1 MNEKRLNELVDKD
14 INGDYDAI
22 ELEKA
27 IGVSVLCTQFNP
39 SLRPTM
45 SEVVKVL
52 EGEVILNERLEESQA
67 AAVLN
72 REFCTFSRNFRN
84 YNLED
89 SSFTIEPMELSGPR

>member
-52 EGEVILNERLEESQA
+52 EGEVILNERLEES
-67 AAVLN
+67 AVLN